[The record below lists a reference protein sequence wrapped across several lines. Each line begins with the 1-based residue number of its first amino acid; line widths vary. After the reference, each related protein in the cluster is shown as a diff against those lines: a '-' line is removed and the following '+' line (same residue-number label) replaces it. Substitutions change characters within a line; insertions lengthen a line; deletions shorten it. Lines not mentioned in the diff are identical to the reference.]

1 MQIMRSVRTY
11 PGTRVS
17 AGSEISGPIA
27 RRAAAYFR
35 VISSEAFPVSFIG
48 SKRQETVRMYVRLY
62 LESD

>member
-1 MQIMRSVRTY
+1 MRPVRAY

-27 RRAAAYFR
+27 RCAAAYFR
-35 VISSEAFPVSFIG
+35 VISSEAFPVYSFIG
-48 SKRQETVRMYVRLY
+48 PKRQETVRLYVRLY